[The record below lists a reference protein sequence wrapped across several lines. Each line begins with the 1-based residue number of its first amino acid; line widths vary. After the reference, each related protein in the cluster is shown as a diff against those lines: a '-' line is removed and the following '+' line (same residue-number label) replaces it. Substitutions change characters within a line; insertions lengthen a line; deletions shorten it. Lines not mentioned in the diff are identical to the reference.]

1 MKLFNWFDKVYCINL
16 DRRIDRWDETMN
28 EFEKWGLKDYVE
40 RYSGIDGKD
49 IENNTKINNGELG
62 ILLTHLKII
71 TEAKEK
77 NYKNILILE
86 DDIEFTEKINDIDD
100 YMSLVPTDW
109 DMIYFGGNHNKHMGK
124 SINFINDK
132 IIKLNDTYGIHCVAL
147 NNSVYDVILEIIIG
161 KNKAIDVYYADIQK
175 SYNCYGFNPSIALQR
190 ESFSDIQNK
199 NVNYKW
205 LF

>member
-16 DRRIDRWDETMN
+16 DRRVDRWDETIN

-49 IENNTKINNGELG
+49 IVNNTKINNGELG

>member
-49 IENNTKINNGELG
+49 IVNNTKINNGELG

>member
-16 DRRIDRWDETMN
+16 DRRVDRWDETIN